1 MFIIEGI
8 QTSIPLHKKIL
19 SHPDFVDAKLD
30 TGFLQR
36 TGVLES

>member
-1 MFIIEGI
+1 MFIVEGI

-19 SHPDFVDAKLD
+19 RHPDFAEGKLD

-36 TGVLES
+36 TGVLS